1 MKVLKLSISLFLVSS
16 SFLIAGEV
24 ASSLDT
30 YISENK
36 TNIFTY
42 EYKKNIE
49 DSSILRDSW
58 INPINLNYS
67 YSKSNPYSDV
77 QLNESAAIKM
87 DQPIF
92 RGGGIFYGIKF
103 ANASKSYADYSV
115 DIAKRKMIKDA
126 ISILMQIKQTD
137 LKISKQ
143 ELQIQNAKINLELK
157 KEQYLSGQ
165 LDSGFLDNA
174 IIERNFVIQA
184 LYDIQTAQE
193 GLISSFK
200 TISDLDYKSAKV
212 PLLKL
217 ISQEEFLEY
226 NLDVQRAKS
235 QAKRDEENKGV
246 IRAKYLPTVSV
257 TAGYYWTKSDSRFQF
272 IGVDQERDYYDYGI
286 KFNMPISIS
295 AFRDMEASSI
305 EYLKSEVLAL
315 DKKREQK
322 SLFEK
327 VMQSLDNLA
336 KKQSLSIENMGI
348 YDKLLIDTREL
359 FRVGY
364 KTEYDVKTLE
374 NSFKISE
381 LDSKI
386 YEMDKQ
392 LELLNLYELYYRD

>member
-1 MKVLKLSISLFLVSS
+1 MKALNLSLTLFLAFSTLTYAS
-16 SFLIAGEV
+16 ETD
-24 ASSLDT
+24 SSLDS
-30 YISENK
+30 YISEHK
-36 TNIFTY
+36 TDIFSY
-42 EYKKNIE
+42 DYKKNKE

-67 YSKSNPYSDV
+67 YSKSNPYTNV
-77 QLNESAAIKM
+77 QLNQSAAIKI

-92 RGGGIFYGIKF
+92 KGGGIFYGVKY
-103 ANASKSYADYSV
+103 ANASKDYADYSV

-126 ISILMQIKQTD
+126 ISILMQIKQTN
-137 LKISKQ
+137 LKIEKQ
-143 ELQIQNAKINLELK
+143 ELQIKNAKINLELK

-193 GLISSFK
+193 GLISSFH

-212 PLLKL
+212 PTLKL

-226 NLDVQRAKS
+226 NLGLQRAKS
-235 QAKRDEENKGV
+235 QAKRDSENKGV
-246 IRAKYLPTVSV
+246 IRAKYLPTISV
-257 TAGYYWTKSDSRFQF
+257 TAGYNWTKTDSQF
-272 IGVDQERDYYDYGI
+272 NFGSKEKDYYDYGV
-286 KFNMPISIS
+286 KAHMPLSINT
-295 AFRDMEASSI
+295 FRDIESSKI

-327 VMQSLDNLA
+327 VMQSLDNLG
-336 KKQSLSIENMGI
+336 KKQSLSLENMGI
-348 YDKLLIDTREL
+348 YNKLLIDTREL

-364 KTEYDVKTLE
+364 KTEYDVQTLE
-374 NSFKISE
+374 NSLKISE

-386 YEMDKQ
+386 FEMDKQ
-392 LELLNLYELYYRD
+392 LELLNLYEMYFGK

>member
-257 TAGYYWTKSDSRFQF
+257 TAGYSWSKTDSTVAVF
-272 IGVDQERDYYDYGI
+272 GSPERDYYDYGI

-374 NSFKISE
+374 NSFNISE

-386 YEMDKQ
+386 YEIDKQ